1 MCKESVADL
10 NRQNKIIEFIVLMNI
25 SKELMK
31 GSTSMLVLSVISN
44 EDMYGYKIIRELE
57 RRSQNEFQMSEG
69 TLYPILHALEKEKM
83 LESYWQ
89 EFEGRNRK
97 YYRITKKGLKEL
109 AKKKEEFEAFSASVK
124 KVLNYA

>member
-1 MCKESVADL
+1 MKY
-10 NRQNKIIEFIVLMNI
+10 
-25 SKELMK
+25 SKELLK
-31 GSTSMLVLSVISN
+31 GSTSLLVLSVLKGG
-44 EDMYGYKIIRELE
+44 DLYGYKIIRELE

-83 LESYWQ
+83 LKSYWQ

-97 YYRITKKGLKEL
+97 YYHITKKGLKEL
-109 AKKKEEFEAFSASVK
+109 AEKKEEFEAFSASVK